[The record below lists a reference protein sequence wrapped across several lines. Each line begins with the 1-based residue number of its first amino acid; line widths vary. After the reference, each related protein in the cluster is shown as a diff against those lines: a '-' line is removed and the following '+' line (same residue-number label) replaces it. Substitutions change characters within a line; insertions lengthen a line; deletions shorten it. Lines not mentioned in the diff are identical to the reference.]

1 MKTQME
7 VMPLEQW
14 AEGVEAESGH
24 EDTHDD
30 EPALYEDAAATDAE
44 DGGISGRAAGG
55 YEDPDAIKLYL
66 KEIRRYPLL
75 TREEEQELGKLME
88 QGDEA
93 ARTKMIESNLRL
105 VVAVGKKYINR
116 GLSFADIIEEG
127 NLGLIR
133 AVDKFEYRRGFRFS
147 TYAMWWIRQ
156 AISRAAAN
164 QVRIIRMPVHV
175 AEIAH
180 AYARTV
186 RKLTQEL
193 EREPLPEEVARKMK
207 VSVEQVRT
215 LSQMTRDTCSL
226 DMLISDDGDDTLKDI
241 LRDDTLPNPASA
253 IDEQRTRTF
262 LNKCLSE
269 LSDTESSVVQ
279 LRFGLSRSDPRTLDS
294 IGREIGITRE
304 RVRQI
309 EKQAIGRLRD
319 MTRSRISEL
328 ADML

>member
-1 MKTQME
+1 MKTLME

-14 AEGVEAESGH
+14 AEEVEVESGH
-24 EDTHDD
+24 EDEH
-30 EPALYEDAAATDAE
+30 ALYEDTGATDAE
-44 DGGISGRAAGG
+44 DGGTSGRAAGG

-66 KEIRRYPLL
+66 KDIRKYPLL
-75 TREEEQELGKLME
+75 TREEEQELGRLME
-88 QGDEA
+88 QGEEA
-93 ARTKMIESNLRL
+93 ARSKMIESNLRL

-156 AISRAAAN
+156 AISRAVAN

-193 EREPLPEEVARKMK
+193 EREPFPEEVARKMK

-215 LSQMTRDTCSL
+215 LSHMTRDTCSL

-241 LRDDTLPNPASA
+241 LRDDTLPSPASA

-269 LSDTESSVVQ
+269 LSDTENSVVQ
-279 LRFGLSRSDPRTLDS
+279 LRFGLSSSDPRTLDS